1 MPSGMTS
8 VIAMPDAEV
17 YSLVSIVSV
26 YWTRP
31 AVANCDVDAVL
42 RIRTS
47 STLTVCVVSA
57 AADDEPPGASG
68 PV

>member
-1 MPSGMTS
+1 MTS
-8 VIAMPDAEV
+8 VIAMPLAAT

-31 AVANCDVDAVL
+31 AAANCDVDAVL

-47 STLTVCVVSA
+47 SMLTVCCVSA
-57 AADDEPPGASG
+57 TAALDPPGASG